1 MHHFRGDN
9 GVFRSEEFLGA
20 LHRSNQSITFSGVGA
35 HHQNGVAERA
45 IKTTIE
51 LARAMLLHSALYWPD
66 SIQENLWPFALD
78 HAVYLWNNLPN
89 ADTGLTPTEIFT
101 QTRLD
106 ASKHLARMHVWGCPA
121 YVLHPTLQDGKK
133 IPKWRPRAR
142 RGQFLGY
149 SKNHSSTVGLIQN
162 LRTGNISPQYHV
174 VYDDHYYTVTSVH
187 NMTIND
193 LTSESPFWTELVRL
207 NSENYLE
214 DIHPNDLIQ
223 VPDLSK
229 DWREQDEILEQHL
242 KANQPN
248 SSIPPPPPNVVPPII
263 PIQTIPSTPKSNI
276 PTQMPTAPSKQP
288 HQFTNP
294 EPTSFQP
301 HFDNIDHHPPSSS
314 KSHQKPTLKPTR
326 ASTRLR
332 IPTQKYFHDDLHL
345 FNSTKEFFSKDTY
358 SCDFNQLF
366 LSSMSWLP
374 FSTKSDDC
382 KAFFSAMETSI
393 DPESNTIEY
402 LHPLALQTMANAE
415 DTPTYEQAINGPY
428 AKEFH
433 KAMQLEFT
441 TLNENIDSWD
451 IIDYEPHMNVLSSTW
466 SFKVKRYP
474 DGSIKKLKARFCVRG
489 YEQIEG
495 VDYFDTY
502 APVVSWTTVR
512 LLLVLSIVLNL
523 FTCQV
528 DYTAAFAQAPVT
540 DDIYVEMP
548 RGFKQPG
555 KVLKLKR
562 SLYGLKQSS
571 RNWFQHLQQGLKR
584 QGFVPSTNDPCLFI
598 HPKVICL
605 TYVDDC
611 LFFAKSNEDI
621 HNMINSLRADKF
633 SIQMEDD
640 FAGYLGVLISHND
653 DGSITLTQTG
663 LIDRIIEAAH
673 LSDSTPKYTPA
684 DVNALPQDLKG
695 LHYSGSFNYASIV
708 GMLNYL
714 ANNTRPDIAFAV
726 HQCAR
731 YTFDPKASHEIALK
745 RIVRYLCA
753 TKDRGFVINRPQHR
767 TLEPRRSLRSSFR

>member
-1 MHHFRGDN
+1 M
-9 GVFRSEEFLGA
+9 
-20 LHRSNQSITFSGVGA
+20 
-35 HHQNGVAERA
+35 
-45 IKTTIE
+45 
-51 LARAMLLHSALYWPD
+51 
-66 SIQENLWPFALD
+66 
-78 HAVYLWNNLPN
+78 
-89 ADTGLTPTEIFT
+89 
-101 QTRLD
+101 
-106 ASKHLARMHVWGCPA
+106 
-121 YVLHPTLQDGKK
+121 
-133 IPKWRPRAR
+133 
-142 RGQFLGY
+142 
-149 SKNHSSTVGLIQN
+149 
-162 LRTGNISPQYHV
+162 
-174 VYDDHYYTVTSVH
+174 
-187 NMTIND
+187 
-193 LTSESPFWTELVRL
+193 
-207 NSENYLE
+207 
-214 DIHPNDLIQ
+214 
-223 VPDLSK
+223 
-229 DWREQDEILEQHL
+229 

-248 SSIPPPPPNVVPPII
+248 SPIPPPPPNVVPPII

-288 HQFTNP
+288 HQFINP

-301 HFDNIDHHPPSSS
+301 HFDNIDQQSPSSS
-314 KSHQKPTLKPTR
+314 KSHQKPTPKPTR

-611 LFFAKSNEDI
+611 LFFAKSTEDI

-663 LIDRIIEAAH
+663 LINRIIEAAH

-753 TKDRGFVINRPQHR
+753 TKDRGFVINRPQHLNVDCYVDADFAGLWNLEDRSDPHSVKSR
-767 TLEPRRSLRSSFR
+767 TGFVILVGDIPIIWKSSLQTEIALSTFEAEYVALSTAMRDVLPFQNLFLEVTAALKIKHNSKFSFKTFLHEDNSSAEKLAKLEFPRITPRSKHFGVKYHWFRTKLKPNNVDVIRVDSKQNIADIFTKGLVKNTFEHLRQKLLGW